1 MLLVAFEHWVPFTC
15 CITKIDEAT
24 IDDAEN
30 LDLVMPMYSLIE
42 YSSNVSET
50 TERLWFYSKDEGNN
64 FNNNNNKNNDIANI
78 VNFKS
83 LK

>member
-1 MLLVAFEHWVPFTC
+1 MLLVAFEHWVPFAW
-15 CITKIDEAT
+15 CITKVDGAT

-42 YSSNVSET
+42 HSSNFFWNN
-50 TERLWFYSKDEGNN
+50 RKIMIYSKDEANN
-64 FNNNNNKNNDIANI
+64 FNNNNNNNNDIANI
-78 VNFKS
+78 VNFKF

>member
-1 MLLVAFEHWVPFTC
+1 MLLVAFEHWVPFTW
-15 CITKIDEAT
+15 CITKIDGAT

-30 LDLVMPMYSLIE
+30 LDLVMPMYSLME
-42 YSSNVSET
+42 YSSNFSET
-50 TERLWFYSKDEGNN
+50 TERLWCYSKDETNN
-64 FNNNNNKNNDIANI
+64 FNNNSNNNNYIANI